1 MGRRTFHCKWL
12 QKRRSVFQDCVHRET
27 GDGRNDVFNT
37 PVTTEI
43 TNNTY
48 IGVVKLVSRWK
59 DGKDG
64 VNSGV

>member
-1 MGRRTFHCKWL
+1 
-12 QKRRSVFQDCVHRET
+12 VHRET